1 LKLKAEFEPMK
12 LLREKRF
19 FSRLVVTIAL
29 LAGLGGALA
38 TSPPDITVYQ
48 SPT

>member
-1 LKLKAEFEPMK
+1 MK
-12 LLREKRF
+12 LLRRNRF
-19 FSRLVVTIAL
+19 LGRVVVTIAL

-38 TSPPDITVYQ
+38 AAAPDITVYQ

>member
-1 LKLKAEFEPMK
+1 
-12 LLREKRF
+12 LREKRF
-19 FSRLVVTIAL
+19 FSCLVATIAL

-38 TSPPDITVYQ
+38 ASAPDITVYQ

>member
-1 LKLKAEFEPMK
+1 MK

-19 FSRLVVTIAL
+19 FSRLIVTIAL
-29 LAGLGGALA
+29 FSGLGVALA
-38 TSPPDITVYQ
+38 ASAPDITVYQ

>member
-1 LKLKAEFEPMK
+1 MK
-12 LLREKRF
+12 LSRETQF
-19 FSRLVVTIAL
+19 FSYLVATAAL

-38 TSPPDITVYQ
+38 ASAPEITVHQ